1 MKVVFIKDAPG
12 NGRKGELKEVSDGF
26 AKNFLIAKGFAQAV
40 TPQLMQKLEKER
52 KEQDQ
57 KKQKEAARQ
66 QILKSEIEKRI
77 FSIKV
82 KIGDKGQ
89 VFGGVHEKEVAKAI
103 SDKVGE
109 EIGKNQVEI
118 QEALKTPGEHSV
130 AVNLPGGV
138 VAKARIN
145 IEPA

>member
-66 QILKSEIEKRI
+66 QVLKSEIEKRT

-89 VFGGVHEKEVAKAI
+89 VFGGVHEKEVAKLI
-103 SDKVGE
+103 SDKLGE
-109 EIGKNQVEI
+109 EVGKNQVEI
-118 QEALKTPGEHSV
+118 KEALKTTGEHLV
-130 AVNLPGGV
+130 TVRFPGGV
-138 VAKARIN
+138 VAKAKIN
-145 IEPA
+145 IEPS

>member
-12 NGRKGELKEVSDGF
+12 NGRKGDLKEVSDGF

-40 TPQLMQKLEKER
+40 TPQLMQKLDKER

-66 QILKSEIEKRI
+66 QALKSEIEKRV
-77 FSIKV
+77 FSVKV

-89 VFGGVHEKEVAKAI
+89 VFGGVHEKEVAKVI
-103 SDKVGE
+103 SDKLGE

-118 QEALKTPGEHSV
+118 KEALKTPGEHSV
-130 AVNLPGGV
+130 TVRLLGGV
-138 VAKARIN
+138 TARAKIN
-145 IEPA
+145 IEPS